1 MACLGAVALL
11 LGGCKRDSAARAEQ
25 GATRPGRQEVKEV
38 RLVPAS
44 ELGIE
49 RTVSISG
56 TLDADERVTLSAK
69 VPGRLASI
77 SVDMASTVQEGQALA
92 ELERVDY
99 QLKVEQAAAALA
111 QVRAELGI
119 PPEAK
124 DDDVDVENTALVRQ
138 ARATHDEAQ
147 AHLARARALV
157 KEGLMTAM
165 ELDTAEAAAV
175 RAETGLQ
182 SAREQVGLRRAGIRQ
197 RRSELRLAQQ
207 QMADTVI
214 RSPIDGVVQ
223 LRHVSAGSYLAA
235 GAPVLEIV
243 RINPLRLRVAIP
255 EREAA
260 SVRAG
265 QLVRVQLEGD
275 GAAHTGKVARLA
287 PAIERQSR
295 SLLVEADIE
304 NPGTLRPGSFV
315 NAHIVIGTTP
325 ALSVPASAVVQFA
338 GLHKVLTVTGGKA
351 VEKRVTLGKRAG
363 DRVEIESGLKKGEL
377 VVVRPGS
384 LQHGQPVRTVPGS

>member
-1 MACLGAVALL
+1 
-11 LGGCKRDSAARAEQ
+11 
-25 GATRPGRQEVKEV
+25 V

-77 SVDMASTVQEGQALA
+77 SVDMASAVQEGQALA

-111 QVRAELGI
+111 QVRAELGL
-119 PPEAK
+119 PPQAK

-182 SAREQVGLRRAGIRQ
+182 SAREQVGLRRASIRQ

-214 RSPIDGVVQ
+214 RSPINGVVQ
-223 LRHVSAGSYLAA
+223 IRHASAGAYLAA

-315 NAHIVIGTTP
+315 NANIVIGTTP

-338 GLHKVLTVTGGKA
+338 GLHKVLTVAGGKA

-363 DRVEIESGLKKGEL
+363 DRVEIESGLKKGES

-384 LQHGQPVRTVPGS
+384 LQHGQPVRAVPGS